1 MEAGI
6 PGESGV
12 HVILIN
18 RRRKLEV
25 VTGPLQAMEEL
36 LAQEMVKSLTIV
48 QVCYSYYLSSIIYN
62 LVPIIYNLSH
72 IIYAPCYCYLLD
84 NTD

>member
-36 LAQEMVKSLTIV
+36 LAQEMVKSLKIV
-48 QVCYSYYLSSIIYN
+48 QVRYS
-62 LVPIIYNLSH
+62 
-72 IIYAPCYCYLLD
+72 
-84 NTD
+84 

>member
-12 HVILIN
+12 HVTLIN
-18 RRRKLEV
+18 RRRELEV
-25 VTGPLQAMEEL
+25 VTGPLLAMEEL
-36 LAQEMVKSLTIV
+36 LVAEMGKSLTIV
-48 QVCYSYYLSSIIYN
+48 QVCYSYSLSS
-62 LVPIIYNLSH
+62 IIYNLSH
-72 IIYAPCYCYLLD
+72 IIYCYLLD